1 MSEEG
6 RSRRALLVATTS
18 LGAGWVLTG
27 CATSSTGR
35 GTEPEKKGRKEGQE
49 EEEEVSPAEDLM
61 REHGVLRRVLLVYE
75 EGIRRLTAHEELP
88 PQVLAGGAQLIR
100 RFIEDYHERLEEDY
114 LFPRFQKAGML
125 VELVT
130 VLREQHEAGRQLTAE
145 VLRLATPEG
154 LRQPDSVAQLTRSL
168 QRFVRM
174 YQPHATR
181 EDTVLFPA
189 LRKVVSSH
197 EYDALG
203 EDFERKEHQ
212 LFGEDGFEKVVDE
225 VAGLEKALNL
235 YELSSFTPR

>member
-1 MSEEG
+1 MSDEG

-18 LGAGWVLTG
+18 LGAGWVLTS
-27 CATSSTGR
+27 CATSSSGR
-35 GTEPEKKGRKEGQE
+35 GKESEEKERKEGK
-49 EEEEVSPAEDLM
+49 EEEEVTPAEDLM

-88 PQVLAGGAQLIR
+88 PQVLAQGAQIIR
-100 RFIEDYHERLEEDY
+100 RFVEDYHERLEEDH
-114 LFPRFQKAGML
+114 LFPRFQKAGTL

-130 VLREQHEAGRQLTAE
+130 VLREQHQAGRKLTDE

-154 LRQPDSVAQLTRSL
+154 LRQPDSVAQLTSTL
-168 QRFVRM
+168 QRFIRM
-174 YQPHATR
+174 YQPHAAR

-189 LRKVVSSH
+189 LRKVVSSN

-203 EDFERKEHQ
+203 EDFERKEHE
-212 LFGEDGFEKVVDE
+212 LFGEDGFEKMVDE
-225 VAGLEKALNL
+225 VAGLERALNL

>member
-1 MSEEG
+1 MSEES

-27 CATSSTGR
+27 CATTSAGR
-35 GTEPEKKGRKEGQE
+35 GQEPEEKGRKEGK
-49 EEEEVSPAEDLM
+49 EEEEVTPTEDLM

-75 EGIRRLTAHEELP
+75 EAIRRLTAHEELP
-88 PQVLAGGAQLIR
+88 PQVLAQGAQIVR
-100 RFIEDYHERLEEDY
+100 RFVEDYHERTEEDY
-114 LFPRFQKAGML
+114 LFPRFQKAGTL

-130 VLREQHEAGRQLTAE
+130 VLREQHEAGRKLTAE

-154 LRQPDSVAQLTRSL
+154 LRQPDSVAQLTNSL
-168 QRFVRM
+168 QRFIRM
-174 YQPHATR
+174 YQPHAAR

-189 LRKVVSSH
+189 LRKIVSSN
-197 EYDALG
+197 EYDSLG
-203 EDFERKEHQ
+203 EDFERKEHE
-212 LFGEDGFEKVVDE
+212 LFGEDGFEKFVDE